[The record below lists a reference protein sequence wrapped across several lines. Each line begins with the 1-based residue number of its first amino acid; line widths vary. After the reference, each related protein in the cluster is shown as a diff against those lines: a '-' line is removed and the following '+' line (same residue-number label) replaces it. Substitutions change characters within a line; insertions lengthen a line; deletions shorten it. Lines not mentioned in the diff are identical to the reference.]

1 MANLGCVEVE
11 YFDFGYGRGDLI
23 RQMCAA
29 GKVQF
34 KDTFISQADWP
45 AVKGDT
51 AKYPTG
57 GLPVATINGCKMGE
71 TCAIVRFLAIST
83 GWYPTDPMCAWA
95 ADTNLDMWTDCINS
109 MGAVLFAPEEK
120 KEECMAKFLCCV
132 ETFCKV
138 ASERM
143 EHCKWKHTAG
153 DKPSVGD
160 VAILTGTDCNAIA
173 NAYFSCTCAPIPIQ
187 RVCLHS
193 HLSRSFFSSNIYLFP
208 SSFFYSDY

>member
-160 VAILTGTDCNAIA
+160 VAIYTLWANLGANEICPFKEPVCAIFAKYPCLNETLDCMKKCNAS
-173 NAYFSCTCAPIPIQ
+173 YVDTREKKPM
-187 RVCLHS
+187 
-193 HLSRSFFSSNIYLFP
+193 
-208 SSFFYSDY
+208 